1 MKVYDLKGMLLAG
14 KNAVIAV
21 SLPKESDDNKYS
33 IKVIGKVDDNGVK
46 KLKIHLRD
54 IECEDLT
61 IQNNTNFVTFIVDLS
76 LYGFSEIELTK
87 SINVVFNHIKGK
99 QNLLLGEI
107 IKQGT
112 GIIRP

>member
-1 MKVYDLKGMLLAG
+1 MKVYDLKGMFLSG
-14 KNAVIAV
+14 SKAVIAV

-33 IKVIGKVDDNGVK
+33 IKVIGKFDDNGVQ

-61 IQNNTNFVTFIVDLS
+61 LPDNTNFVSFIVDLS
-76 LYGFSEIELTK
+76 LFGFSEIELTK

-99 QNLLLGEI
+99 HNLIGEI

>member
-1 MKVYDLKGMLLAG
+1 MKVYDLKGTFLSAS
-14 KNAVIAV
+14 KAVVAV

-33 IKVIGKVDDNGVK
+33 IKVIGKFDENGVK

-61 IQNNTNFVTFIVDLS
+61 IPNNTNFVSFIADLS
-76 LYGFSEIELTK
+76 SFNLSEADLINPIE
-87 SINVVFNHIKGK
+87 VEFDHIKGK
-99 QNLLLGEI
+99 HSLIGEI

-112 GIIRP
+112 GIIKP